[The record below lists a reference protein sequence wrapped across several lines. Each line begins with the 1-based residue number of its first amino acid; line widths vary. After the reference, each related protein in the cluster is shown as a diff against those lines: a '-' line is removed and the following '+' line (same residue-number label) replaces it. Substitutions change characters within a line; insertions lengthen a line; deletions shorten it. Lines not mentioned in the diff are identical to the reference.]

1 MGVHGV
7 DALPFG
13 GVGNMKQLYEL
24 VRAADRILNY

>member
-13 GVGNMKQLYEL
+13 GVGNMQALYGH
-24 VRAADRILNY
+24 VRSADRILNY